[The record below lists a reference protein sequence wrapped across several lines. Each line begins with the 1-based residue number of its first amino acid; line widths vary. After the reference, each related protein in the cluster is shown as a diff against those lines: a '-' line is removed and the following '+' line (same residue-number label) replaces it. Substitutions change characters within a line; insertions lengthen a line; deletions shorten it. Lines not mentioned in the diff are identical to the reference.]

1 MASAMM
7 LKIKPNSKL
16 PLQFLCSPMSSLIRP
31 VGTIPQP
38 QVTNESSQ
46 KKTIFPVLGMTQNLF
61 TGELG
66 FSGVRSGGFRLAGGA
81 VSIRQMGTSR
91 STRGSSSKNEDFED
105 DDVEDFDDDNDEDT
119 VDFDDDD
126 DVDSFDE
133 DEVDSEGFE
142 DDDEEEK
149 PKRKK
154 RF

>member
-1 MASAMM
+1 MM

-16 PLQFLCSPMSSLIRP
+16 PLQFLCSPMSSMIRHI
-31 VGTIPQP
+31 GTIPQP

-46 KKTIFPVLGMTQNLF
+46 KNSIFPFLGMTQNMF

-66 FSGVRSGGFRLAGGA
+66 FSGVRNGGFRLAGGA
-81 VSIRQMGTSR
+81 MSIRQMATSR
-91 STRGSSSKNEDFED
+91 STRGSKKKIEDSD
-105 DDVEDFDDDNDEDT
+105 DDGVEDFDDDQET
-119 VDFDDDD
+119 ADFDD

-133 DEVDSEGFE
+133 DGVDSFDEDEVDGEDSEDE
-142 DDDEEEK
+142 EEEEK